1 MPRFAANLSMLYPDR
16 PFLDRFGCA
25 MRDGFTAVE
34 FFFPYDHAQADLAA
48 RLRDHGLRLVFF
60 NATPRSHPEERG
72 IACLPG
78 RRREFRD
85 SFLRALDHA
94 AALDCG
100 SLHVMPGRVP
110 AQADPAA
117 LHATYVENLAWAAD
131 LAARD
136 GRTVL
141 IEPINPR
148 DVPGFFLTRQEQA
161 HEIVR
166 EVGSPH
172 LKIQMD
178 LYHCQIVEGDLAARL
193 RRYLPTGHVGHVQI
207 AGVPDRHEPDTGE
220 INYPYLFGL
229 MDELGYDGWIG
240 CEYHPRLGAQPGGTS
255 AGLAWLRRARAA
267 TCPGPAPVR
276 G

>member
-16 PFLDRFGCA
+16 PFLDRFACA
-25 MRDGFTAVE
+25 RRDGFEAVE
-34 FFFPYDHAQADLAA
+34 FFFPYAHCAADLAA

-60 NATPRSHPEERG
+60 NATPRATPEERG

-78 RRREFRD
+78 RQREFRD
-85 SFLRALDHA
+85 GFLRALDYA
-94 AALDCG
+94 AALDCDR
-100 SLHVMPGRVP
+100 LHVMPGRAP
-110 AQADPAA
+110 ARADRHA
-117 LHATYVENLAWAAD
+117 LHAHYVENLAWAAD
-131 LAARD
+131 QAARA

-148 DVPGFFLTRQEQA
+148 DVPGFFLTRQDQA

-193 RRYLPTGHVGHVQI
+193 RRYLPTGRVGHLQI

-220 INYPYLFGL
+220 VNYPYLFGL
-229 MDELGYDGWIG
+229 VDELGYDGWIG
-240 CEYHPRLGAQPGGTS
+240 CEYHPRQGDRPGGTS
-255 AGLAWLRRARAA
+255 AGLEWLRRARAF
-267 TCPGPAPVR
+267 
-276 G
+276 